1 MLVGD
6 VVKYVKNSKF
16 LFGFFGISGFIS
28 LVIFIIICFFI
39 KKIFFNIYFIF
50 ILIVLIGGLILGG
63 LLFSK
68 LGGPSA
74 GRAIV
79 GMPGLLNNLCQKKQ
93 SDLTEDEQKWCGL
106 YNKSLKNVQLVNKL
120 FKKKMNSKS

>member
-6 VVKYVKNSKF
+6 VVKHVKNSKF
-16 LFGFFGISGFIS
+16 LFGFFGVSGFIS

-39 KKIFFNIYFIF
+39 KKMFFNIYFVL
-50 ILIVLIGGLILGG
+50 ILIVLIGGLILVG

-68 LGGPSA
+68 LGGASA

-79 GMPGLLNNLCQKKQ
+79 GMPGVLNNLRKKKQ
-93 SDLTEDEQKWCGL
+93 SDLTEDEKRWCGM

-120 FKKKMNSKS
+120 FRKKE